1 MKLTAIREKQTATQI
16 ITDIAENTGLSKKD
30 VKLVLEGLKIQMERN
45 IKPRSVGEF
54 TIPGLGVK
62 LYKHKRPP
70 TKARMGRNPRT
81 GEEVKIAAKPAKTV
95 LKARLLKTAKDM
107 AG

>member
-1 MKLTAIREKQTATQI
+1 MKTTAIREKQTASQI
-16 ITDIAENTGLSKKD
+16 INEIAEQTELPKKD
-30 VKLVLEGLKIQMERN
+30 VKLVLEALKVQMERSL
-45 IKPRSVGEF
+45 KPRSVGEF
-54 TIPGLGVK
+54 TLPGLGVK
-62 LYKHKRPP
+62 LYKHKKPA

-81 GEEVKIAAKPAKTV
+81 GEEVKIPAKPAKTV